1 MMPKFQPTKI
11 LRSQRA
17 ETVKQIERLHQD
29 SSVKNLLRIEHLT
42 ELIEELDKKL
52 STMWDGKINL
62 IDRGRVSAGLFRA
75 TWREVE
81 AECGVKFSVKQDRR
95 TVEFAEGLP
104 DAVDQYRHQNDC
116 VRMMVASVP
125 RGGGII
131 LAATSSGKTGIAARL
146 FAKTKCGCLFVVD
159 QLDLLYQQQ
168 QELAEWTGEKIG
180 VVGDS
185 EFLPE
190 RITVATIQTLS
201 KHSGRDAFKKWFAGI
216 DIEIVDELHEAL
228 AKRNFD
234 VLRSIQPAAIFG
246 LTATLQLKQKETR
259 VKAYAF
265 AGPVIFT
272 FPIAEGVARGVLSKG
287 YALQL
292 LFEPVDIDDM
302 DYRTE
307 LSAQVT
313 TNLLKLGA
321 CDLVT
326 RELLVQD
333 RHVVLLVDRVQHLDN
348 VCDLFKDIPHA
359 EAYGAV
365 KVKKRRQDRLLFEQ
379 DEIKLIIA
387 NKVMKKGVSVNR
399 IDAMIDMAEGK
410 SKNDPVQKFGRGLR
424 LHKSKSELI
433 YVDFGTQG
441 HGRFA
446 KASISRRRALQAA
459 GISVTMA
466 RVKTEA
472 EAVSALRKFIARVG
486 ACHNSK
492 NLP

>member
-1 MMPKFQPTKI
+1 
-11 LRSQRA
+11 
-17 ETVKQIERLHQD
+17 
-29 SSVKNLLRIEHLT
+29 
-42 ELIEELDKKL
+42 
-52 STMWDGKINL
+52 
-62 IDRGRVSAGLFRA
+62 
-75 TWREVE
+75 
-81 AECGVKFSVKQDRR
+81 
-95 TVEFAEGLP
+95 
-104 DAVDQYRHQNDC
+104 
-116 VRMMVASVP
+116 
-125 RGGGII
+125 
-131 LAATSSGKTGIAARL
+131 
-146 FAKTKCGCLFVVD
+146 
-159 QLDLLYQQQ
+159 
-168 QELAEWTGEKIG
+168 
-180 VVGDS
+180 
-185 EFLPE
+185 
-190 RITVATIQTLS
+190 
-201 KHSGRDAFKKWFAGI
+201 
-216 DIEIVDELHEAL
+216 
-228 AKRNFD
+228 
-234 VLRSIQPAAIFG
+234 
-246 LTATLQLKQKETR
+246 
-259 VKAYAF
+259 
-265 AGPVIFT
+265 
-272 FPIAEGVARGVLSKG
+272 
-287 YALQL
+287 
-292 LFEPVDIDDM
+292 LFEPVDIDGM

-333 RHVVLLVDRVQHLDN
+333 RHVVLLVEQVLHLQN
-348 VCDLFKDIPHA
+348 VHDLFKDIPHA

-365 KVKKRRQDRLLFEQ
+365 KVEKRRQDRLLFEQ

-424 LHKSKSELI
+424 LHRSKSELI